1 MATLEELALMHTT
14 VHGDALAHLQRLALS
29 WRLLADLS
37 FADLLILAPI
47 ANEDG
52 HRFVVL
58 AQVRPTTGQTLY
70 VTDLVGH
77 VVDEVERPLVTRAWR
92 RAEEVEGEANVL
104 GGKERVRLQCI
115 PIRHRGRE
123 VAILTRE
130 APTTTVRRPGELERY
145 YLEAFDRLA
154 RMVTEGT
161 FPFAREEIELEGAP
175 RVGDGVILLDADARI
190 RYASPNAVSSLH
202 RMGIHAYT
210 SGVHLAEVGF
220 DEGAVD
226 TAVRA
231 RMPVIEEVERDEAS
245 ILLRVIPL
253 LQERKPAGALILLR
267 DVTDLRRRD
276 RMLMSK
282 DATIREIHHRV
293 KNNLQT
299 IAALL
304 RLQGRRL
311 DSPEARQAIAES
323 ERRIRS
329 IAIVHETLSREAREE
344 VEFSDIMKPLL
355 RVVEETVSSDDEG
368 VRFEVQGDAGA
379 LPGEV
384 ATSLAVVLNEL
395 MQNAVDHAFPHD
407 DPDARARGT
416 VIVRLARREQD
427 LLVEVIDDGI
437 GLPEGF
443 TLEGSK
449 GLGLSIVQALVTGEL
464 GGSIEMHS
472 DKGTHTEVRVPLAAT
487 AATKVVEP
495 PS

>member
-1 MATLEELALMHTT
+1 MATLEELALLHTP
-14 VHGDALAHLQRLALS
+14 VRGDALAHLQRLALS
-29 WRLLADLS
+29 WRLLADLA
-37 FADLLILAPI
+37 FADLLLLAPV
-47 ANEDG
+47 AEEDG

-92 RAEEVEGEANVL
+92 RAEEVEGETNAL
-104 GGKERVRLQCI
+104 GSKERVRLHCI
-115 PIRHRGRE
+115 PVRHRGQ
-123 VAILTRE
+123 VIAVLTRE
-130 APTTTVRRPGELERY
+130 TPTTSGRRPGELERY

-154 RMVTEGT
+154 RMVVEGT

-175 RVGDGVILLDADARI
+175 RVGDGVILLDAEGRI
-190 RYASPNAVSSLH
+190 QYGSPNAVSSLH

-231 RMPVIEEVERDEAS
+231 CIPVIEEVERDDAS

-253 LQERKPAGALILLR
+253 LEDRKPAGALILLR

-311 DSPEARQAIAES
+311 DSPEARQAMRES

-329 IAIVHETLSREAREE
+329 IAIVHETLSREARES

-355 RVVEETVSSDDEG
+355 RVVEETTTPDDRA
-368 VRFEVQGDAGA
+368 VQFEVEGDAGA

-395 MQNAVDHAFPHD
+395 MQNAVDHAFPEEA
-407 DPDARARGT
+407 PDENERT
-416 VIVRLARREQD
+416 VTVRLARTGQQVI
-427 LLVEVIDDGI
+427 VEVTDNGV
-437 GLPEGF
+437 GLPDDF
-443 TLEGSK
+443 SLDAARS
-449 GLGLSIVQALVTGEL
+449 LGLSIVQALVTGEL
-464 GGSIEMHS
+464 GGTLEMHG
-472 DKGTHTEVRVPLAAT
+472 DKGTRVEVRVPLAAT
-487 AATKVVEP
+487 AAAKVLEP